1 MSVPSQVI
9 SKKLKHQFLRTRGE
23 LMKRNF
29 MVQAQNM
36 IVSDWTLPKMLKIGQ
51 EEEKQNAIRDR
62 EMLKL

>member
-1 MSVPSQVI
+1 
-9 SKKLKHQFLRTRGE
+9 
-23 LMKRNF
+23 MKRNF
-29 MVQAQNM
+29 MVKAQNM

>member
-1 MSVPSQVI
+1 
-9 SKKLKHQFLRTRGE
+9 
-23 LMKRNF
+23 MKRNF

-51 EEEKQNAIRDR
+51 EEEKLILIREK